1 MGFLI
6 NSWVLI
12 LFLLLATAIYIG
24 VAVTMGVMVYRDAKA
39 RGMEP
44 WLWTLISV
52 FAPFFIGLL
61 VYLAVRSG
69 KKPGLVGLP
78 GGALRQKARNN
89 LPQLQRAGAAGLPV
103 LSPMRRPAEAFGRR
117 FERG

>member
-44 WLWTLISV
+44 WLWTATSREGV
-52 FAPFFIGLL
+52 
-61 VYLAVRSG
+61 
-69 KKPGLVGLP
+69 
-78 GGALRQKARNN
+78 
-89 LPQLQRAGAAGLPV
+89 
-103 LSPMRRPAEAFGRR
+103 
-117 FERG
+117 

>member
-12 LFLLLATAIYIG
+12 LFLLLAAAIYIG

-61 VYLAVRSG
+61 VYLAARSG
-69 KKPGLVGLP
+69 KKPGEGAGGKAHGGSCFRAQSYAGDSRSGKKPREGAGCKCVG
-78 GGALRQKARNN
+78 
-89 LPQLQRAGAAGLPV
+89 
-103 LSPMRRPAEAFGRR
+103 
-117 FERG
+117 

>member
-69 KKPGLVGLP
+69 KKNRYDLP
-78 GGALRQKARNN
+78 LLSGSHTAR
-89 LPQLQRAGAAGLPV
+89 LPM
-103 LSPMRRPAEAFGRR
+103 LSPVRRPAKTFGWG

>member
-61 VYLAVRSG
+61 VYLAARSG
-69 KKPGLVGLP
+69 KKPSTSTSVSWSKPCTAGSSM
-78 GGALRQKARNN
+78 ARSSS
-89 LPQLQRAGAAGLPV
+89 RV
-103 LSPMRRPAEAFGRR
+103 
-117 FERG
+117 